1 MSNVAPPV
9 DRLVFFTDA
18 IVAIAATLLVLPLVD
33 KASEFYGGTTP
44 PPPTWEFLSEISPS
58 LVAFAISF
66 AVIVRLWSVH
76 HRLFASV
83 VALDPAL
90 VALNML
96 WAFTIVFLPLPTEIT
111 AISGNDDRTA
121 VALYI
126 GTMLTSCLVMLA
138 IEVHLRRTPALVTS
152 PPPLV
157 PIVAVTL
164 LFAAALV
171 LGVLVAGYLPL
182 LLLLFTGLLGR
193 LLAGRETA
201 TTTATDDG

>member
-1 MSNVAPPV
+1 M

-33 KASEFYGGTTP
+33 EAADFFKNNPEPGTAQFLNEYG
-44 PPPTWEFLSEISPS
+44 PS
-58 LVAFAISF
+58 LLAFTISF

-83 VALDPAL
+83 VAADAGL

-111 AISGNDDRTA
+111 AISDNHDRVA
-121 VALYI
+121 VGLYI
-126 GTMLTSCLVMLA
+126 GTMLVSCLVMFA
-138 IEVHLRRTPALVTS
+138 IELHLRRTPDLVS
-152 PPPLV
+152 ERPSLV

-164 LFAAALV
+164 LFALALV
-171 LGVLVAGYLPL
+171 LGVLLISYLPL
-182 LLLLFTGLLGR
+182 LLLLLSGVVGR
-193 LLAGRETA
+193 VLMSRRAGA
-201 TTTATDDG
+201 DPVDG

>member
-1 MSNVAPPV
+1 M

-33 KASEFYGGTTP
+33 EAATFFRQDP
-44 PPPTWEFLSEISPS
+44 PPPTSDFLSDIGPS

-111 AISGNDDRTA
+111 AISGNHDRTA

-126 GTMLTSCLVMLA
+126 GTMLASCLVMFA
-138 IEVHLRRTPALVTS
+138 IEVHLRRTPDLVTS

-171 LGVLVAGYLPL
+171 LGVLVVSYLPL
-182 LLLLFTGLLGR
+182 LLLLLSGLVGR
-193 LLAGRETA
+193 VLLERRSGASPDA
-201 TTTATDDG
+201 VDA

>member
-1 MSNVAPPV
+1 M

-33 KASEFYGGTTP
+33 EAADFFKNSEEPGTAQFLNEYG
-44 PPPTWEFLSEISPS
+44 PS
-58 LVAFAISF
+58 LVAFTISF

-83 VALDPAL
+83 VAADAGL

-111 AISGNDDRTA
+111 AISGNHDRVA
-121 VALYI
+121 VGLYI
-126 GTMLTSCLVMLA
+126 GTMLVSCLVMFA
-138 IEVHLRRTPALVTS
+138 IEVHLRHTPDLVTA
-152 PPPLV
+152 PPPLA

-164 LFAAALV
+164 LFAIALV
-171 LGVLVAGYLPL
+171 LGVLLISYLPL
-182 LLLLFTGLLGR
+182 LLLLLSGVVGRVLMSRRSGTG
-193 LLAGRETA
+193 AEPV
-201 TTTATDDG
+201 DG

>member
-1 MSNVAPPV
+1 M

-33 KASEFYGGTTP
+33 EASTFFHQEPTP
-44 PPPTWEFLSEISPS
+44 PTSDFLSDIGPS

-111 AISGNDDRTA
+111 AISGNDDRVA

-126 GTMLTSCLVMLA
+126 GTMLASCLVMLA
-138 IEVHLRRTPALVTS
+138 IEVHLRRTPELVTS

-182 LLLLFTGLLGR
+182 LLLLLSGLLGR
-193 LLAGRETA
+193 LLAGRQAPTA
-201 TTTATDDG
+201 AADDG